1 VSQAEQGR
9 AFVGAPGATPLTI
22 FLLFI
27 CGLSFSLVY
36 SINVTATGDGIP
48 IFAYVFWQSFGAA
61 AIVLVLCAVFR
72 TWPRFTSA
80 HLKVY
85 GLTGALNLAIPYA
98 VLSYVAQKVPS
109 GVLSLGLTLVPILVY
124 GLALIVGIDRLRL
137 RRVVGILVGF
147 AGVLLVLVPRA
158 SLPEPDMVG
167 WVLLGLVAPLCYA
180 VNATIIALMR
190 PPATGSL
197 ALGFGLLSSSAL
209 LGFIAMVVTGQFW
222 AFPAPWSPAD
232 WATLL
237 AMANNAVSYVLVF
250 EIIRRAGPVV
260 FSTTNYIATLAGM
273 GFGIWFFGDR
283 PSVWIWAALALMFLG
298 LFLVN
303 FPGRL
308 PLNRIALRRNSS
320 NA

>member
-1 VSQAEQGR
+1 MNQGAAGAGATAAGR
-9 AFVGAPGATPLTI
+9 ATAPLTI
-22 FLLFI
+22 LFLFL
-27 CGLSFSLVY
+27 CGISFSLVY

-48 IFAYVFWQSFGAA
+48 IFAYVFWQSLGAA

-72 TWPRFTSA
+72 SWPRFTWA

-85 GLTGALNLAIPYA
+85 GLTGALNLALPYA

-109 GVLSLGLTLVPILVY
+109 SVLGLGLTLVPILVY
-124 GLALIVGIDRLRL
+124 ALALVAGLDRLRL
-137 RRVVGILVGF
+137 RRVIGILAGF
-147 AGVLLVLVPRA
+147 AGVLLVLLPRT
-158 SLPEPDMVG
+158 SLPAPEMVG

-180 VNATIIALMR
+180 VNATIIALTR

-197 ALGFGLLSSSAL
+197 PLGFGLLAASAVYGL
-209 LGFIAMVVTGQFW
+209 VAMLASGQAW

-237 AMANNAVSYVLVF
+237 AMPNNAISYVLVF

-308 PLNRIALRRNSS
+308 TLRRP
-320 NA
+320 AP

>member
-1 VSQAEQGR
+1 MNQGAAGAGATAAGR
-9 AFVGAPGATPLTI
+9 ATAPLTI
-22 FLLFI
+22 LFLFL
-27 CGLSFSLVY
+27 CGISFSLVY

-48 IFAYVFWQSFGAA
+48 IFAYVFWQSLGAA

-72 TWPRFTSA
+72 SWPRFTWA

-85 GLTGALNLAIPYA
+85 GLTGALNLALPYA

-109 GVLSLGLTLVPILVY
+109 SVLGLGLTLVPILVY
-124 GLALIVGIDRLRL
+124 ALALVAGLDRLRL
-137 RRVVGILVGF
+137 RRVIGILAGF
-147 AGVLLVLVPRA
+147 AGVLLVLLPRT
-158 SLPEPDMVG
+158 SLPAPEMVG

-197 ALGFGLLSSSAL
+197 PLGFGLLAASAVYGL
-209 LGFIAMVVTGQFW
+209 VAMLASGQAW

-237 AMANNAVSYVLVF
+237 AMPNNAISYVLVF

-308 PLNRIALRRNSS
+308 TLRRP
-320 NA
+320 AP

>member
-1 VSQAEQGR
+1 MNQGAAGAGATAAGR
-9 AFVGAPGATPLTI
+9 ATAPLTI
-22 FLLFI
+22 LFLFL
-27 CGLSFSLVY
+27 CGISFSLVY

-48 IFAYVFWQSFGAA
+48 IFAYVFWQSLGAA

-72 TWPRFTSA
+72 SWPRFTWA

-85 GLTGALNLAIPYA
+85 GLTGALNLALPYA

-109 GVLSLGLTLVPILVY
+109 SVLGLGLTLVPILVY
-124 GLALIVGIDRLRL
+124 ALALVAGLDRLRL
-137 RRVVGILVGF
+137 RRVIGILAGF
-147 AGVLLVLVPRA
+147 AGVLLVLLPRT
-158 SLPEPDMVG
+158 SLPAPEMVG

-197 ALGFGLLSSSAL
+197 PLGFGLLAASAVYGL
-209 LGFIAMVVTGQFW
+209 VAMLASGQAW

-237 AMANNAVSYVLVF
+237 AMPNNAISYVLVF

-260 FSTTNYIATLAGM
+260 FSTTNYIATLACM

-308 PLNRIALRRNSS
+308 TLRRP
-320 NA
+320 AP

>member
-1 VSQAEQGR
+1 MNQGAAGAGATAAGR
-9 AFVGAPGATPLTI
+9 ATAPLTI
-22 FLLFI
+22 LFLFL
-27 CGLSFSLVY
+27 CGISFSLVY

-48 IFAYVFWQSFGAA
+48 IFAYVFWQSLGAA

-72 TWPRFTSA
+72 SWPRFTWA

-85 GLTGALNLAIPYA
+85 GLTGALNLALPYA

-109 GVLSLGLTLVPILVY
+109 SVLGLGLTLVPILVY
-124 GLALIVGIDRLRL
+124 ALALVAGLDRLRL
-137 RRVVGILVGF
+137 RRVVGILAGF
-147 AGVLLVLVPRA
+147 AGVLLVLLPRT
-158 SLPEPDMVG
+158 SLPAPEMVG

-197 ALGFGLLSSSAL
+197 PLGFGLLAASAVYGL
-209 LGFIAMVVTGQFW
+209 VAMLASGQAW

-237 AMANNAVSYVLVF
+237 AMPNNAISYVLVF

-308 PLNRIALRRNSS
+308 TLRRP
-320 NA
+320 AP